1 MTTDNGL
8 RYERELSPLK
18 RAITWVA
25 TVAAMAVLIDASSA
39 QNAPLVEFNGR
50 KVPES
55 VLAVISVDLE
65 DMPFEEVL
73 ADIAAKGNFEL
84 NYNRSRI
91 PVKEKLTVRMENMR
105 ALDILIHVMKK
116 TGTELVV
123 TREGRLAVVPA
134 EEQSDQRSRKKS
146 TLSGFVRDHSDGESL
161 PNATVAVAFE
171 SQKRMGAL
179 SNAEGYYAITSIPS
193 GICMVTVSYIG
204 YATYRDTLWL
214 AAGQDLRRD
223 IELEREALQ
232 MEGVVVE
239 AKADRVEHEMRKQ
252 PSMVSLQIKSL
263 KQMPAMGETDLLRG
277 LQLLPGVQTASD
289 FSSGLYV
296 RGGGPDQ
303 TGIMLDQIRLY
314 NPSHAFGFFSTFNPD
329 AIKDVTFYK
338 GAYPAQYGGSLGAVL
353 DVQNRDGNRRE
364 FNASGGVSLISS
376 RLLAEGPLGEGSWMM
391 AGRRTYIDPLLKV
404 IKGASDDLEDLGY
417 HFYDINAKVNNQITP
432 NDNLMISAYG
442 GDDDLNVGVTE
453 GADSLAF
460 GLRWGNRAL
469 MGRWTHVFS
478 PSLFGRMIALYSKY
492 HSDITLDLFD
502 TPIAIRNRVR
512 DVTVKGDVDYFASA
526 DHTVRSGI
534 DFTSFRFDYGWQYD
548 QWSDTLTVEPY
559 LLSVY
564 VQDDWQMTPLTEVR
578 LGLRGAYYEEGG
590 HFSLNPRFSINRTLQ
605 EGLRLKLAGGR
616 YQQYLQLNSAEGFSG
631 GDVWVPLDG
640 TVDPGRSLQ
649 IVSGLEW
656 EPSGTYRLSAETYY
670 TDLANLV
677 VLDEERPENVDQETS
692 EDLFKTGGEGYAT
705 GLELFAEKRRGR
717 LTGWAGYTFGW
728 TRRQFAEIDGGRS
741 FPPKY
746 DRRHDL
752 SLTGTYQFAPVCPT
766 CGGWSINASF
776 VYGTGQ
782 AFTPAAA
789 RYTLLD
795 PAVGEPVDRFLAA
808 RRNTGRLLPYHRLD
822 VGTRRTLKLF
832 GEGVHAEI
840 YFQIYN
846 IYNRRNE
853 WFVEYNAE
861 DSSKK
866 PQVVPMLPIMPTFGF
881 DFRF

>member
-1 MTTDNGL
+1 M
-8 RYERELSPLK
+8 K

-376 RLLAEGPLGEGSWMM
+376 RL
-391 AGRRTYIDPLLKV
+391 
-404 IKGASDDLEDLGY
+404 
-417 HFYDINAKVNNQITP
+417 
-432 NDNLMISAYG
+432 
-442 GDDDLNVGVTE
+442 
-453 GADSLAF
+453 
-460 GLRWGNRAL
+460 
-469 MGRWTHVFS
+469 
-478 PSLFGRMIALYSKY
+478 
-492 HSDITLDLFD
+492 
-502 TPIAIRNRVR
+502 
-512 DVTVKGDVDYFASA
+512 
-526 DHTVRSGI
+526 
-534 DFTSFRFDYGWQYD
+534 
-548 QWSDTLTVEPY
+548 
-559 LLSVY
+559 
-564 VQDDWQMTPLTEVR
+564 
-578 LGLRGAYYEEGG
+578 
-590 HFSLNPRFSINRTLQ
+590 
-605 EGLRLKLAGGR
+605 
-616 YQQYLQLNSAEGFSG
+616 
-631 GDVWVPLDG
+631 
-640 TVDPGRSLQ
+640 
-649 IVSGLEW
+649 
-656 EPSGTYRLSAETYY
+656 
-670 TDLANLV
+670 
-677 VLDEERPENVDQETS
+677 
-692 EDLFKTGGEGYAT
+692 
-705 GLELFAEKRRGR
+705 
-717 LTGWAGYTFGW
+717 
-728 TRRQFAEIDGGRS
+728 
-741 FPPKY
+741 
-746 DRRHDL
+746 
-752 SLTGTYQFAPVCPT
+752 
-766 CGGWSINASF
+766 
-776 VYGTGQ
+776 
-782 AFTPAAA
+782 
-789 RYTLLD
+789 
-795 PAVGEPVDRFLAA
+795 
-808 RRNTGRLLPYHRLD
+808 
-822 VGTRRTLKLF
+822 
-832 GEGVHAEI
+832 
-840 YFQIYN
+840 
-846 IYNRRNE
+846 
-853 WFVEYNAE
+853 
-861 DSSKK
+861 
-866 PQVVPMLPIMPTFGF
+866 
-881 DFRF
+881 

>member
-1 MTTDNGL
+1 MD
-8 RYERELSPLK
+8 LK
-18 RAITWVA
+18 ILKPSRRAITWLVM
-25 TVAAMAVLIDASSA
+25 MAVMTTLNEISFA
-39 QNAPLVEFNGR
+39 QTSPFVEFGGR
-50 KVPES
+50 RVPES
-55 VLAVISVDLE
+55 VLTVISIDLE
-65 DMPFEEVL
+65 DMPFEAVL
-73 ADIAAKGNFEL
+73 AEIAGKGNFEL

-91 PVKEKLTVRMENMR
+91 PVDEKITVRMEDVR
-105 ALDILIHVMKK
+105 AIEALTHVMKM

-123 TREGRLAVVPA
+123 TQDGRLAVVPA
-134 EEQSDQRSRKKS
+134 EDQANRQFRDNG
-146 TLSGFVRDHSDGESL
+146 TLSGFIRDRSDGESL
-161 PNATVAVAFE
+161 PNATVVIAVDNRE
-171 SQKRMGAL
+171 MGAL
-179 SNAEGYYAITSIPS
+179 SNAEGYYAIPDIPA
-193 GICMVTVSYIG
+193 GIFVITVSYIG
-204 YATYRDTLWL
+204 YAAHRDTLWL
-214 AAGQDLRRD
+214 TAGRDLRRD
-223 IELEREALQ
+223 IELDREVLQ
-232 MEGVVVE
+232 VEEVVVTAE
-239 AKADRVEHEMRKQ
+239 AERVADELRQLTSVVALPMESVKR
-252 PSMVSLQIKSL
+252 
-263 KQMPAMGETDLLRG
+263 MPAMGEPDLLRS

-289 FSSGLYV
+289 YSSGLYV

-303 TGIMLDQIRLY
+303 TGILLDQMRLY

-338 GAYPAQYGGSLGAVL
+338 GAYPARYGGSLGAVL

-364 FNASGGVSLISS
+364 FSTSGGVSLISS
-376 RLLAEGPLGEGSWMM
+376 RLMSGGPLGDGSWMV

-417 HFYDINAKVNNQITP
+417 HFYDLNAKVNTQLTP

-453 GADSLAF
+453 GADSLSF

-469 MGRWTHVFS
+469 MGRWTRVFS

-492 HSDITLDLFD
+492 HSDITLDLFE
-502 TPIAIRNRVR
+502 TPIAVRNRVR

-526 DHTVRSGI
+526 DHTVRSGA
-534 DFTSFRFDYGWQYD
+534 DLTFFRFDYGWQYD
-548 QWSDTLTVEPY
+548 QWSDTLTVDPY

-564 VQDDWQMTPLTEVR
+564 VQDDWQVTPLTETR

-590 HFSLNPRFSINRTLQ
+590 RLSLNPRLSITRTLQ

-616 YQQYLQLNSAEGFSG
+616 YQQYLQLNSQEGFSG
-631 GDVWVPLDG
+631 GDVWVPLDE
-640 TVDPGRSLQ
+640 TVEPGRSLQ

-677 VLDEERPENVDQETS
+677 VLDEEREENVEQETS
-692 EDLFKTGGEGYAT
+692 EDVFKTGGEGYAT
-705 GLELFAEKRRGR
+705 GLELFVEKRRGR
-717 LTGWAGYTFGW
+717 LTGWLGYTLGW
-728 TRRQFAEIDGGRS
+728 TRRQFPEIDAGRS

-795 PAVGEPVDRFLAA
+795 PASGEPVDRFLAA

-832 GEGVHAEI
+832 GEGVDAEI

-846 IYNRRNE
+846 IYNRHNE
-853 WFVEYNAE
+853 WFIEYDAE

-866 PQVVPMLPIMPTFGF
+866 PQVVPMLPILPTFGF